1 MPNGSYLLAARCI
14 TYNVLLFC
22 NKHCK
27 KFLSFSREKSSK
39 VRNNL
44 SICRVALQN
53 RCTRKQTYS
62 PLKAEAR
69 QVVSRVR
76 SWVAKSLRLP
86 NLSTKQAYIYFQ
98 PRSTTVSCLLGECQT
113 LYQTKEM
120 SRKIQSFTDL
130 FDDKRHRKVLHCF
143 QFQEL
148 GNAIVNFSRVSV
160 THIFPNAMQHST
172 R

>member
-113 LYQTKEM
+113 LYQKKEM
-120 SRKIQSFTDL
+120 SRKSSLSLT
-130 FDDKRHRKVLHCF
+130 
-143 QFQEL
+143 
-148 GNAIVNFSRVSV
+148 FSTTNGTEKSCIASNSKNYGMPQL
-160 THIFPNAMQHST
+160 TFLEFL
-172 R
+172 